1 MKLKYPFRHYVFS
14 TLAFI
19 CFIAFFY
26 YLTEVRRPSCMSWKK
41 MKALEFE
48 GVVTKC
54 YYRKCSKIDIDTNG
68 GIYTL
73 SPAKHELFEYVNV
86 KDTIIKLKGQ
96 NLCIIKKGGAIDT
109 FLFEYDSSGCD
120 TLLPPPLS

>member
-1 MKLKYPFRHYVFS
+1 MKMKYPFRRYVFS
-14 TLAFI
+14 VLAFI

-26 YLTEVRRPSCMSWKK
+26 YLTEVRRPSCVSWKK

-48 GVVTKC
+48 GVVTKH
-54 YYRKCSKIDIDTNG
+54 YYQKCSKIDIDTNG

-73 SPAKHELFEYVNV
+73 SPAKHELFEYVEV
-86 KDTIIKLKGQ
+86 EDTIIKLKDL
-96 NLCIIKKGGAIDT
+96 NLCIVKKAGVIDT

-120 TLLPPPLS
+120 PLAKQRIK